1 MFKKIIIAAI
11 SASFVATAVFADS
24 TNIGVRYSSATML
37 ASGSETTDS
46 GSVNNGGA
54 KVTQKE
60 QNADFQLPSLFI
72 EREIELN
79 GGFSVAAG
87 LDFVPLTAQVD
98 ALTDGKGADAKIKA
112 GNLITYYLQPSF
124 ALNES
129 VSVFGKIG
137 YSEGDLKISDIGH
150 QATSADQQTGDAAA
164 TDASTSKTLEGPMY
178 GVGAQYTMDGGV
190 FSFVRLEATLTDF
203 DEVKH
208 TNSNGKILKAEAEME
223 LITLTVGK
231 SF

>member
-137 YSEGDLKISDIGH
+137 YSEG
-150 QATSADQQTGDAAA
+150 T
-164 TDASTSKTLEGPMY
+164 
-178 GVGAQYTMDGGV
+178 
-190 FSFVRLEATLTDF
+190 
-203 DEVKH
+203 
-208 TNSNGKILKAEAEME
+208 
-223 LITLTVGK
+223 
-231 SF
+231 